1 MLLNHV
7 EPTDD
12 KKSQEIA
19 HFFLFK
25 RLLSISMA
33 ACASQKM
40 IGKEITAMI
49 IAHPPNFGRRMIN
62 TSAAA
67 NPDINGLNILFIF
80 SSVIPLSPY
89 EIRNNG

>member
-1 MLLNHV
+1 
-7 EPTDD
+7 
-12 KKSQEIA
+12 
-19 HFFLFK
+19 
-25 RLLSISMA
+25 
-33 ACASQKM
+33 M